1 MAGADTSAT
10 AKAES
15 NVLVS
20 VRAEETGWG
29 LSVRKGEDLENS
41 KRLYSF
47 FDASRG
53 PLRITPRA

>member
-29 LSVRKGEDLENS
+29 LSVRKGEDSENS

-47 FDASRG
+47 
-53 PLRITPRA
+53 LKPRAAPCE